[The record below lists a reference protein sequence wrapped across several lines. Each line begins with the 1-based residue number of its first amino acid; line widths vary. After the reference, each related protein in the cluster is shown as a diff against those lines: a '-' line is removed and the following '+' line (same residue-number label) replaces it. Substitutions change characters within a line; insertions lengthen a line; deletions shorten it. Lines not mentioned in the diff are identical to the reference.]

1 MALKISPPIL
11 GLKPSVTLGIDEKV
25 RKIRDTGST
34 VYHFGFGSSPFPAP
48 QTVIEYVKKNADKN
62 RYYSTL
68 GVLELREAIARF
80 YEKKY
85 RVKTD
90 PDQLIIAPGSKAI
103 FFLLSFV
110 IDGPLLLPKPSWVSH
125 EPQAKILGKQVFKV
139 DTLLKDD
146 LFVTAESL
154 ESTLKKYGL
163 DNKKQKLLLIN
174 YPNNPTSDT
183 YKKKVLEDL
192 AEKCREYNIYV
203 ISDEIYGL
211 LTFDGEHHS
220 FSNILPEKT
229 FMTTSLSKDRS
240 LGGYRLGVLRVP
252 EAEKQSIQRFKALAS
267 EIWSCIPGPIQYGSI
282 AAFQDNEDINEHITM
297 SKKVYQTVE
306 EYAYKLLTQETDLL
320 IPKPKGAYYMF
331 PLFQNYAE
339 ELKSI
344 KIKNSEQLSHY
355 LLDKYHVA
363 TLPSTPFGMN
373 KRDLFLR
380 LALVDFD
387 GEKVMKEW
395 KQFNEKTLP
404 DYAPRVV
411 QGLEKIIQFLK
422 DIRQ

>member
-1 MALKISPPIL
+1 MALKISSPIL
-11 GLKPSVTLGIDEKV
+11 GLKPSVTLEIDEKV
-25 RKIRDTGST
+25 KKIRAMGDT

-48 QTVIEYVKKNADKN
+48 QSVVEHVKKNADKN
-62 RYYSTL
+62 HYYSIL
-68 GVLELREAIARF
+68 GVYELREAIAAF

-85 RVKTD
+85 HVKTD
-90 PDQLIIAPGSKAI
+90 PDQLIIAPGSKSL
-103 FFLLSFV
+103 FFLLSFIV
-110 IDGPLLLPKPSWVSH
+110 DGPLLLPKPSWVSH
-125 EPQAKILGKQVFKV
+125 EPQAKILGKQVFKIN
-139 DTLLKDD
+139 THLKDD
-146 LFVTAESL
+146 LLVTAESL
-154 ESTLKKYGL
+154 ESSLKKYGL

-174 YPNNPTSDT
+174 YPNNPTSAT
-183 YKKKVLEDL
+183 YNKTVLEEL
-192 AEKCREYNIYV
+192 AEKCREYNVYV

-229 FMTTSLSKDRS
+229 FMTTSISKDRS

-252 EAEKQSIQRFKALAS
+252 ETEKESIQRFKALAS
-267 EIWSCIPGPIQYGSI
+267 EIWSCVPGPIQYGAV

-306 EYAYKLLTQETDLL
+306 EYTYKLLTRETELI
-320 IPKPKGAYYMF
+320 IPKPKGGYYMF
-331 PLFQNYAE
+331 PSFHNYTE
-339 ELKSI
+339 KLKNL
-344 KIKNSEQLSHY
+344 KIKTSEQLSHY
-355 LLDKYHVA
+355 LLDNYHVA

-387 GEKVMKEW
+387 GEKVMREW

-404 DYAPRVV
+404 EYAPRVV
-411 QGLEKIIQFLK
+411 QGVEKIIQFLK
-422 DIRQ
+422 SINP